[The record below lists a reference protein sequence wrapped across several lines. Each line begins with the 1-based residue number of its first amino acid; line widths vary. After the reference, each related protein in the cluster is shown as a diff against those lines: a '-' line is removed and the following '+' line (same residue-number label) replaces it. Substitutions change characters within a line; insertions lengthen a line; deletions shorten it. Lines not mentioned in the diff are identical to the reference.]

1 MTFGEYLSD
10 HLGRLVLQ
18 VVLTVCIGLF
28 LLVTGTKV
36 GVLALCGIFWLLVTG
51 CVLLV
56 DFLGSRAR
64 LRELT
69 AVMEGLDQK
78 YLFAECVP
86 GTGTVY
92 ERKLLEL
99 SRQAGKSMIRAV
111 SDAQAAQREYREY
124 VESWVHEIKAP
135 ITAAGLI
142 CRNVD
147 PAVRQKLTGELARIE
162 AHVERALFYARA
174 ESPEKDFVVGK
185 ACLKEIVAQA
195 LERHQSLLVQSGVR
209 VETIDL
215 EQTVYTDV
223 KWVEFILGQLL
234 QNAVRYR
241 KEDLVLIIQARHLG
255 RQVQLWIQDNGMG
268 ISSHELPRIF
278 DRGYTGS
285 NGRARGGSTGMGLYL
300 VRRLADCL
308 EIGLQ
313 ADSRE
318 GEGTRVT
325 ITFPARESGK
335 ETRI

>member
-1 MTFGEYLSD
+1 MTLLEFLSD
-10 HLGRLVLQ
+10 RLGRLALQ
-18 VVLTVCIGLF
+18 LICIGLAVLF
-28 LLVTGTKV
+28 LFATGTQP
-36 GVLALCGIFWLLVTG
+36 GVLIILLF
-51 CVLLV
+51 VLLFIFAAAQIY
-56 DFLGSRAR
+56 DFSRQRAY
-64 LRELT
+64 LREL
-69 AVMEGLDQK
+69 EFILDSLDQK

-135 ITAAGLI
+135 ITAARLI

-185 ACLKEIVAQA
+185 ACLEEIVAQA
-195 LERHQSLLVQSGVR
+195 LERHQSLLIQCNVR
-209 VETIDL
+209 VETVDL

-241 KEDLVLIIQARHLG
+241 RENLVLIIQARHLG
-255 RQVQLWIQDNGMG
+255 RQVQLRIQDNGMG

-300 VRRLADCL
+300 ARRLADCL